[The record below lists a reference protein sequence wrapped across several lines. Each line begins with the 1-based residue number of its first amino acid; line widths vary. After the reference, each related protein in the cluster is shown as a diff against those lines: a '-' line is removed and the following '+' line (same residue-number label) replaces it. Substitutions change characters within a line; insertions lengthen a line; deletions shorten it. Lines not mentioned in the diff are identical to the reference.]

1 MPLPAPTGSYGTLAP
16 AIREDRSTRGLSQ
29 EGRGVSVLADG
40 AGRAARGARGLRTV
54 RCRPPALGLGLA
66 AAVSRSHAGSR
77 PDAGRRRRTPSGA
90 PQRPGR
96 AAAAAG
102 WSVSA
107 APAPPPGYLLPTA
120 SPALPI
126 SLPLRVARPV
136 RRRARLQLR
145 PHSQLRRLRLGCSAA
160 PATAGA
166 ENSARRARQ
175 AGAAG
180 AAEPK
185 PERRSRPA
193 GRSRSRLGAEG
204 GSGAENA
211 RRSGRQLRTRS
222 APGFPSSSLGAQ
234 PTGGSTLATCRV
246 TTRHTRAD
254 QRSIRERSTKP

>member
-136 RRRARLQLR
+136 RRRARLHVRGGVEISLRSSLWPPAPHPLCSGLPLQLSR
-145 PHSQLRRLRLGCSAA
+145 CSANWGLDSGNL
-160 PATAGA
+160 PC
-166 ENSARRARQ
+166 NH
-175 AGAAG
+175 AAH
-180 AAEPK
+180 
-185 PERRSRPA
+185 
-193 GRSRSRLGAEG
+193 
-204 GSGAENA
+204 
-211 RRSGRQLRTRS
+211 RSGPRIVSGQ
-222 APGFPSSSLGAQ
+222 
-234 PTGGSTLATCRV
+234 
-246 TTRHTRAD
+246 
-254 QRSIRERSTKP
+254 RSTKP